1 MATRRNSS
9 STRTGRRAV
18 ETIFAYADSG
28 RVIQTGTANGL
39 PSARR
44 AT

>member
-1 MATRRNSS
+1 MLTRRNSRN
-9 STRTGRRAV
+9 TRSGRRAL
-18 ETIFAYADSG
+18 ETIVACAASG

-44 AT
+44 TT